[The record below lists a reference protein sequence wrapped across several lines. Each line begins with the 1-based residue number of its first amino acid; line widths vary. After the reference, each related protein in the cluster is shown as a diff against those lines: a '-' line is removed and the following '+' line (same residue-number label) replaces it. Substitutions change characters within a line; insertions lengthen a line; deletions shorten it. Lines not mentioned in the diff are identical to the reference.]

1 MTRERSDQ
9 AHGNDRDA
17 DELPAHA
24 ARRTPHV
31 ALTRFRDLLLAA
43 NATLNLTAVR
53 DAEVIERRH
62 IAESLALLQALE
74 EAGRLPPGARLI
86 DVGSGGGLPGIPLAI
101 ARPDLSVTLLE
112 ATGKKAA
119 FLEQAARTLALTN
132 VRVIAARAEEAAHD
146 PAEREAY
153 DLATARA
160 VAPLAA
166 LLELTLPFVR
176 VGGALAAV
184 KGSRAEEEIAGAAG
198 ALRRCGGGAVA
209 SLPLAAEAPNLRLLL
224 VPKVAPTPPEL
235 PRRPGMP
242 VKRPLR

>member
-1 MTRERSDQ
+1 MSE
-9 AHGNDRDA
+9 DRA
-17 DELPAHA
+17 RA
-24 ARRTPHV
+24 ATHV
-31 ALTRFRDLLLAA
+31 ALHRYRDLLLEA

-53 DAEVIERRH
+53 DSVEIERRH
-62 IAESLALLQALE
+62 IDESLAALRALE
-74 EAGRLPPGARLI
+74 SAGMLPGGAKVI

-119 FLEQAARTLALTN
+119 FLERAAKDLQLGN
-132 VRVIAARAEEAAHD
+132 VRVLAARAEEAAHD

-160 VAPLAA
+160 VAPLAT

-176 VGGALAAV
+176 VGGALGAM
-184 KGSRAEEEIAGAAG
+184 KGSRAEEEIAAAG
-198 ALRRCGGGAVA
+198 VALRRCGGGPPSIV
-209 SLPLAAEAPNLRLLL
+209 PLTADAAGVRLLIIG
-224 VPKVAPTPPEL
+224 KGAPTPPDL

-242 VKRPLR
+242 AKRPLR